1 MSPRVRPRRAVGGPA
16 LQWRRPR
23 PADTGTL
30 LTVIALTPAGVAAAT
45 PETTT
50 AHGLALT
57 AAALAGLGC
66 WQGLRLRRRWQD
78 LRARLQRAEQRLQ
91 RGEQQ
96 WRDIFEADP
105 DAIVLC
111 NAAGRIV
118 VLNRTAEQLLGY
130 SRFELARKPVEVLVP
145 AALRDAHAAHR
156 KHFADAP
163 QARRMGAGRELTAL
177 AKSGEVLPVEIRL
190 ARVTRKDRPH
200 VVATIRDLRARRQAE
215 QALHARTQELQ
226 RARDQA
232 QAASRA
238 KSAFLANMSH
248 ELRTPINAIIGM
260 THLALGAAPQ
270 APMREYVRGAHQSA
284 NELLA
289 IINNILDLS
298 RLEAGHLTL
307 RAEPFRLEEMLET
320 LDNKLRPKAEDKGL
334 TLHLDAPPPLP
345 AALIGDPQRLSQIL
359 LNLISN
365 ALKFTE
371 QGGVLVRI
379 RAAAQGSGA
388 IALQCSV
395 SDTGIGLGEHA
406 SDELFKPFHQVDDST
421 TRRFG
426 GTGLGLAICKRLTAL
441 MGGHIRVES
450 EAGVGSTFHCDMR
463 LALQHPAPPALPD
476 PLRGEGVA
484 LVDDDATTV
493 YGAARREITR
503 QAPPDASPHAVDL
516 RGTRRHGQ
524 GLPEQDSAGGSAP
537 GGRRRV
543 PATPLGADM
552 GADMGVETGA
562 AALEPGPEPAQA
574 GRPTPASAAP
584 HPTPQRRAMLQQLCD
599 EYQDFGNAFA
609 RAGDSGQSDA
619 PLRLAH
625 TLKGVAGNL
634 GLVALAARAGE
645 LAAACRRHAP
655 AAALRPLVAGVEL
668 QLARLAA
675 SLEAAPAP
683 PAPGPESDAELPAL
697 DAATASHCRALATRL
712 QDLLD
717 GGDAEALAVAAALA
731 EILGED
737 SALGR
742 RIADLRRR
750 VEAFDFAPAAGQLR
764 ALTDAIDRLA
774 SADDAGGGTAADA
787 APADAAAL
795 IERLHTLL
803 QADDTRA
810 ADAAA
815 DLAAAVAGHPVAA
828 EIVARVRRGI
838 SEFDYTAARKAL
850 ATLSL
855 ERAREAVVD
864 RGTTN
869 RADRR

>member
-16 LQWRRPR
+16 PLWRRSQ
-23 PADTGTL
+23 PADTGAL
-30 LTVIALTPAGVAAAT
+30 LTVLALAPAGVAAAT

-66 WQGLRLRRRWQD
+66 WQWLRLRRRWQD

-118 VLNRTAEQLLGY
+118 VLNRTAERLLGY
-130 SRFELARKPVEVLVP
+130 TRFELARKPVEVLVP

-156 KHFADAP
+156 KQFEDAP

-200 VVATIRDLRARRQAE
+200 VVAAIRDLRARRQAE
-215 QALHARTQELQ
+215 QALHARTAELQ

-260 THLALGAAPQ
+260 THLALAAAPQ
-270 APMREYVRGAHQSA
+270 APMQEYMRGAHQSA

-307 RAEPFRLEEMLET
+307 RAEPFRLEEILET
-320 LDNKLRPKAEDKGL
+320 LANKLRPKAEDKGL
-334 TLHLDAPPPLP
+334 TLHLDGPPPLP
-345 AALIGDPQRLSQIL
+345 AALIGDPLRLSQIL

-365 ALKFTE
+365 AIKFTE

-379 RAAAQGSGA
+379 RTAAQGGGEV
-388 IALQCSV
+388 ALHCSV

-441 MGGHIRVES
+441 MGGHIWVES
-450 EAGVGSTFHCDMR
+450 EAGVGSTFHCDVR
-463 LALQHPAPPALPD
+463 FALQHTAPAAPPD
-476 PLRGEGVA
+476 PPRDEGVVV
-484 LVDDDATTV
+484 VDDDATTV
-493 YGAARREITR
+493 SAAARHEVTG
-503 QAPPDASPHAVDL
+503 QAPPDASRPAGDR
-516 RGTRRHGQ
+516 RGMRRHGR
-524 GLPEQDSAGGSAP
+524 GLPEPDPADASTP
-537 GGRRRV
+537 GERGRV
-543 PATPLGADM
+543 PATPPGADS
-552 GADMGVETGA
+552 A
-562 AALEPGPEPAQA
+562 AATREPRAEPAQA
-574 GRPTPASAAP
+574 GHSTPASAAQ

-645 LAAACRRHAP
+645 LAAACRRHTP

-675 SLEAAPAP
+675 SLEATSAP
-683 PAPGPESDAELPAL
+683 PAPGPESCGERPAL
-697 DAATASHCRALATRL
+697 DAATAHHCRALATRL

-717 GGDAEALAVAAALA
+717 GGDAEALAVVAALA

-737 SALGR
+737 SALGQR
-742 RIADLRRR
+742 VADLRRR

-815 DLAAAVAGHPVAA
+815 ALAAAVAGHPVAA